1 VIDSHEITTRSSLSM
16 QLPAATQS
24 RPSCQIMLAHH
35 HHRSSSSVFLRL
47 ILSFTQPYYSYN
59 HQPLASYVVSNSSW
73 LLVRWPMH
81 GQPLHS
87 RRRPPRRAHARAHRH
102 GAIDRSSSA
111 TAAAGRAGSPSAHH
125 RRDSVRC
132 RCPPNHLL
140 VAIDGERR
148 GTPLTKRKKGERE
161 RNRVEIWGGLYGWL
175 VRHGSG

>member
-1 VIDSHEITTRSSLSM
+1 M

-35 HHRSSSSVFLRL
+35 HHRSSSSIFLRL

-73 LLVRWPMH
+73 LLVPWPMA
-81 GQPLHS
+81 S
-87 RRRPPRRAHARAHRH
+87 RYTVVDGRRAGHTRAHRH
-102 GAIDRSSSA
+102 GAIDRSSST